1 MRIINPPVRVINNK
15 LSNVYSDQVK
25 TIKVKTTSGIWGTQT
40 IHVSHSDFPP
50 TITIQDPETYGTT
63 KIINKGPNTYDI
75 TFTPTKKFSDKSYGL
90 FFLVNTFNKISSTN
104 EIPTIYD
111 ATRTLIHVVN
121 AMNYTYPNNKA
132 TDVSI

>member
-1 MRIINPPVRVINNK
+1 M
-15 LSNVYSDQVK
+15 
-25 TIKVKTTSGIWGTQT
+25 SGYWGTQT
-40 IHVSHSDFPP
+40 IHVSDSDFPP

-63 KIINKGPNTYDI
+63 KIINKGSNSYDI
-75 TFTPTKKFSDKSYGL
+75 TFTPIDDFSSLSYGL
-90 FFLVNTFNKISSTN
+90 FFLVNTFKKISSTN

-132 TDVSI
+132 TECFHLNLCKLKLIIII